1 MIRNRAL
8 LEDAVRG
15 WVASVMAILVLIA
28 LPYLQ
33 HTAGTDMFTYD
44 WSIFRHAFEFKRINA
59 FDYAYVAALAITA
72 YWLGILFFAA
82 TTESR
87 ISKHLLVGSLLL
99 FVVSVFDFLH
109 PWLPTSQVC
118 EPVVQAASFTL
129 GTCRYTQ
136 TWLIYLSVASLI
148 LLIASLAAR
157 IRRVESGIS

>member
-8 LEDAVRG
+8 LKHAVRG
-15 WVASVMAILVLIA
+15 WGASVMAILVLIA
-28 LPYLQ
+28 LPYLL
-33 HTAGTDMFTYD
+33 HTAGTDMFTHD

-59 FDYAYVAALAITA
+59 FDYAYVAALAITV

-82 TTESR
+82 TTESK
-87 ISKHLLVGSLLL
+87 ISKYLLIGSLIF
-99 FVVSVFDFLH
+99 FVVSAFDFLH

-118 EPVVQAASFTL
+118 EPVEQAASFTL
-129 GTCRYTQ
+129 SKCRDTQ

-157 IRRVESGIS
+157 IRRAESGIS